1 MGDLA
6 DRFGGK
12 QPGELIQAKD
22 WNGLID
28 GIEAME
34 AALDGRVKT
43 LETQVSTRL
52 ADLDQRVG
60 ALDAGF
66 QDLKSTVDLLL
77 GQARRV
83 SLRTGR
89 VRYAIGELAEITAR
103 VTDARGNPLDL
114 ANEAARPWIDFVS
127 SWGHLRPV
135 DGFVSI
141 AGTGDRTL
149 SVQVNAQGEATVQ
162 LRSEHAE
169 GFTKEA
175 ETHVSTSLTTVP
187 QGTTKSVRDTIL
199 EANTP
204 MEANLRGAFR
214 VMSQE
219 YDRTDAVNVRDYVD
233 AYFVRNP
240 TRVVGKLPALSHDVW
255 RDYRSTVLAFVK
267 GDSDPST
274 PEPGQGVCSI
284 QVTFR
289 DWIGPWINLD
299 YIPRSVDIAKDLGGV
314 LQNNTGRDFAE
325 TTIKFKDKLTERVK
339 DKGLIGRQRDF
350 QAAFIALDDLSGTAG
365 GDPYVRDAAR
375 SVRGAIG
382 LQQTLESSEVI
393 QFTSASQIGLEALTG
408 IAVQSQATASAAQE
422 EVARVRTEQ
431 QKFREDLTREDGPIS
446 TLSKTVTNFSG
457 RIEQID
463 RTVTNK
469 ADQKFV
475 TGLFNLN
482 PR

>member
-6 DRFGGK
+6 TNFGGK

-28 GIEAME
+28 GVEAMGE
-34 AALDGRVKT
+34 TLSSRIGT
-43 LETQVSTRL
+43 LEAQVSTRL
-52 ADLDQRVG
+52 AALDQRVG
-60 ALDAGF
+60 TLDAGF
-66 QDLKSTVDLLL
+66 RDLKAVVDLLL
-77 GQARRV
+77 GQTRRV

-103 VTDARGNPLDL
+103 VTDALGNPLDL
-114 ANEAARPWIDFVS
+114 ANEAARPWVDFIS

-135 DGFVSI
+135 EGFVSI

-149 SVQVNAQGEATVQ
+149 SVQVNAQGEAKVQ
-162 LRSEHAE
+162 LRSEHAD

-175 ETHVSTSLTTVP
+175 ETHVSTSLTTVLP
-187 QGTTKSVRDTIL
+187 NTGKSVLNHIL
-199 EANTP
+199 EASTP
-204 MEANLRGAFR
+204 MEANLRGAFQ

-219 YDRTDAVNVRDYVD
+219 YDRVDAINVRDYVD

-240 TRVVGKLPALSHDVW
+240 TKVVGKLPALSHDTW
-255 RDYRSTVLAFVK
+255 RDYRSTVLAVVK

-299 YIPRSVDIAKDLGGV
+299 YLPKSVDIAQSLGSV
-314 LQNNTGRDFAE
+314 LQNNTGKDFAE
-325 TTIKFKDKLTERVK
+325 TTIKFKDKLSERIK

-350 QAAFIALDDLSGTAG
+350 QAAFIALDGLSGTAG
-365 GDPYVRDAAR
+365 RPEFVSDAAR

-382 LQQTLESSEVI
+382 LQQTLESTEVI
-393 QFTSASQIGLEALTG
+393 QFTSTSQVGLEALTG
-408 IAVQSQATASAAQE
+408 IAVQSQATASAAQQ
-422 EVARVRTEQ
+422 EVAKVRSEQ

-446 TLSKTVTNFSG
+446 VLSQTVSNFSG
-457 RIEQID
+457 RIEQLD
-463 RTVTNK
+463 RTVTSK
-469 ADQKFV
+469 ADQRFV
-475 TGLFNLN
+475 TGLFDLN
-482 PR
+482 R

>member
-1 MGDLA
+1 MGELA
-6 DRFGGK
+6 TQFGAK

-28 GIEAME
+28 GIEAMGT
-34 AALDGRVKT
+34 ALDARVKV
-43 LETQVSTRL
+43 LETEVNARL
-52 ADLDQRVG
+52 AALDQRVG

-66 QDLKSTVDLLL
+66 QDLASTVDLLL
-77 GQARRV
+77 GQTRRV

-114 ANEAARPWIDFVS
+114 AAEAARPWVDFVS

-135 DGFVSI
+135 AGFVSI

-149 SVQVNAQGEATVQ
+149 SVQVDAQGEARVQ

-169 GFTKEA
+169 GFTAEA
-175 ETHVSTSLTTVP
+175 ETHVATSLTTVLP
-187 QGTTKSVRDTIL
+187 ATNKSVLTTIL
-199 EANTP
+199 EASTP
-204 MEANLRGAFR
+204 MEANIRGAFQ

-219 YDRTDAVNVRDYVD
+219 YDRVDAVNVRNYTDT
-233 AYFVRNP
+233 YFVRNP
-240 TRVVGKLPALSHDVW
+240 TRVVGKLPALSHDTW

-289 DWIGPWINLD
+289 DWIGPWISLD
-299 YIPRSVDIAKDLGGV
+299 YLPKAKDLATDMGTL
-314 LQNNTGRDFAE
+314 LQNNLGINFSE
-325 TTIKFKDKLTERVK
+325 TTIRFKDKLTEHVK
-339 DKGLIGRQRDF
+339 DKGVIGRQRDF
-350 QAAFIALDDLSGTAG
+350 QAAFTALDTLSGTTGRPAF
-365 GDPYVRDAAR
+365 VSDAAR

-382 LQQTLESSEVI
+382 LQQTLESSEI
-393 QFTSASQIGLEALTG
+393 TQFTSSSQTGLEALTG
-408 IAVQSQATASAAQE
+408 VAVQSQAVASAARE
-422 EVARVRTEQ
+422 EVAKVRSEQ
-431 QKFREDLTREDGPIS
+431 LQFRDDLTRDDGPIS
-446 TLSKTVTNFSG
+446 LLSKTVSNFSG

-463 RTVTNK
+463 RTVTGK

-482 PR
+482 P

>member
-1 MGDLA
+1 MGELA
-6 DRFGGK
+6 TQFGGK

-28 GIEAME
+28 GIEALE
-34 AALDGRVKT
+34 TALDTRVKT
-43 LETQVSTRL
+43 LETQVNERL
-52 ADLDQRVG
+52 AALDQRVG
-60 ALDAGF
+60 TLDAGF
-66 QDLKSTVDLLL
+66 KDLKSTVDLLL

-83 SLRTGR
+83 SLQTSR

-103 VTDARGNPLDL
+103 VTDARGNPL
-114 ANEAARPWIDFVS
+114 AETARPWVDFVS

-135 DGFVSI
+135 AGFVSI

-149 SVQVNAQGEATVQ
+149 SVQVNAQGEAKVQ

-169 GFTKEA
+169 GFTTEA
-175 ETHVSTSLTTVP
+175 ETHVATSLTTVLP
-187 QGTTKSVRDTIL
+187 NTGKSVLTHIL
-199 EANTP
+199 EASTP
-204 MEANLRGAFR
+204 MEANLRGAFQ
-214 VMSQE
+214 VVSQE
-219 YDRTDAVNVRDYVD
+219 YDRVDAVNVRDYVD
-233 AYFVRNP
+233 TYFVRNP
-240 TRVVGKLPALSHDVW
+240 TRVVGKLPALSHDTW

-289 DWIGPWINLD
+289 DWIGPWIHLD
-299 YIPRSVDIAKDLGGV
+299 YLPKSKDIVPELGN
-314 LQNNTGRDFAE
+314 LFQNNVGKDFAE
-325 TTIKFKDKLTERVK
+325 TTVRFKDRLAERVK

-350 QAAFIALDDLSGTAG
+350 QAAFTALDNLSGTAAG
-365 GDPYVRDAAR
+365 RAAFVGDAAR
-375 SVRGAIG
+375 SIRGAVS

-393 QFTSASQIGLEALTG
+393 QFTSTSQAGLEALTG
-408 IAVQSQATASAAQE
+408 VAVQSQAVASAAQE
-422 EVARVRTEQ
+422 EVAKVRSEH
-431 QKFREDLTREDGPIS
+431 QKLRDDLTREDGPIS
-446 TLSKTVTNFSG
+446 TLSKTVSNFSG

-463 RTVTNK
+463 RNVTGK

>member
-6 DRFGGK
+6 TKFGGK

-34 AALDGRVKT
+34 TALDTRVKT
-43 LETQVSTRL
+43 LETQVNERL
-52 ADLDQRVG
+52 AALDQRVG
-60 ALDAGF
+60 FLTAGF
-66 QDLKSTVDLLL
+66 RDLTSTVDLLL

-83 SLRTGR
+83 SLRTSR

-103 VTDARGNPLDL
+103 VTDARDNPL
-114 ANEAARPWIDFVS
+114 AETARPWVDFIS

-135 DGFVSI
+135 EGFVSI

-149 SVQVNAQGEATVQ
+149 SVQVNAQGEARVQ

-169 GFTKEA
+169 GFTTEA
-175 ETHVSTSLTTVP
+175 ETHVATALTTVLP
-187 QGTTKSVRDTIL
+187 NTNKSVLTHIL
-199 EANTP
+199 EASTP
-204 MEANLRGAFR
+204 MEANLRGAFQ
-214 VMSQE
+214 VVSQE
-219 YDRTDAVNVRDYVD
+219 YDRVDAVNVRDYVD
-233 AYFVRNP
+233 TYFVRNP
-240 TRVVGKLPALSHDVW
+240 TRVVGKLPALSHDTW
-255 RDYRSTVLAFVK
+255 RDYRSTILAVVK

-289 DWIGPWINLD
+289 DWIGPWIHLD
-299 YIPRSVDIAKDLGGV
+299 YLPKFKDIVSDMGNV
-314 LQNNTGRDFAE
+314 FQNNVGKDFAE
-325 TTIKFKDKLTERVK
+325 TTVRFKDKLTERVK

-350 QAAFIALDDLSGTAG
+350 QAAFTALDNLSGAAAG
-365 GDPYVRDAAR
+365 RPAFVGDAAR
-375 SVRGAIG
+375 SIRGAVS
-382 LQQTLESSEVI
+382 LQQTLETSEVL
-393 QFTSASQIGLEALTG
+393 QLTSTSQAGLEALTG
-408 IAVQSQATASAAQE
+408 VAVQSQAVASVAQE
-422 EVARVRTEQ
+422 EVARVRVEHQ
-431 QKFREDLTREDGPIS
+431 RLRDDLTREDGPIS
-446 TLSKTVTNFSG
+446 TLSKTVSNFSG

-463 RTVTNK
+463 RNVTGK

-482 PR
+482 P